1 MTTQPSRHYLRWNV
15 NEVLR
20 LQREYELLEMS
31 VADIA
36 KMHDRSVNAIV
47 CKLVF
52 EGFVDCWENARG
64 YAESELIQ
72 EAIKNG
78 DLVMESCMDSCSEVS
93 VDDVDDVDDEDY
105 LDEEVEDDD
114 DDDEDYE
121 ENNSSDALVFRL
133 QQRVAHLE
141 GMVSAMKR
149 PKTTPKRKPLRS
161 YLVR

>member
-1 MTTQPSRHYLRWNV
+1 MSTQPSRHYLRWNV

-52 EGFVDCWENARG
+52 EGFVDRWENARG

-78 DLVMESCMDSCSEVS
+78 DLVMESCMESCVDSCSEVS
-93 VDDVDDVDDEDY
+93 SDSDSDSDYHEDG
-105 LDEEVEDDD
+105 DGE
-114 DDDEDYE
+114 DEDYE
-121 ENNSSDALVFRL
+121 EEEDNGSDSLVSRL
-133 QQRVAHLE
+133 QQRIAQLE
-141 GMVSAMKR
+141 GIVSAMKR

-161 YLVR
+161 YLY

>member
-1 MTTQPSRHYLRWNV
+1 MSTQPSRHYLRWNV

-47 CKLVF
+47 CRLVF
-52 EGFVDCWENARG
+52 EGFVDRWENARG

-78 DLVMESCMDSCSEVS
+78 DLVMESCMDSCSEAS
-93 VDDVDDVDDEDY
+93 SDSDSDSDYQDDCDN
-105 LDEEVEDDD
+105 
-114 DDDEDYE
+114 DDEDYE
-121 ENNSSDALVFRL
+121 EEEEEKSDGSDTLVSRL
-133 QQRVAHLE
+133 QQRIAQLE
-141 GMVSAMKR
+141 GIVSAMKR

-161 YLVR
+161 YLY

>member
-1 MTTQPSRHYLRWNV
+1 MSTQPSRHYLRWNV

-52 EGFVDCWENARG
+52 EGFVDRWENARG

-93 VDDVDDVDDEDY
+93 SDSDSDSDYQEDG
-105 LDEEVEDDD
+105 DN
-114 DDDEDYE
+114 DDEDYE
-121 ENNSSDALVFRL
+121 EEEEDNGSDSLVFRL
-133 QQRVAHLE
+133 QQRIAQLE
-141 GMVSAMKR
+141 GIVSAMKR

-161 YLVR
+161 YLY